1 MLEQARITDLDADVL
16 DQVFDVLVRDFSA
29 YAVALHGKASSTEA
43 QQQWAVEQVRKPVV
57 DQARFER
64 VWSKVA
70 ALSGAYEMRP

>member
-1 MLEQARITDLDADVL
+1 VL

-43 QQQWAVEQVRKPVV
+43 QQAWAIGQVRKPIV
-57 DQARFER
+57 DRARFDR

-70 ALSGAYEMRP
+70 ALSGVYEMRP

>member
-1 MLEQARITDLDADVL
+1 MLEQAAITRLDADVL

-43 QQQWAVEQVRKPVV
+43 QQAWAVEQVRKPVV
-57 DQARFER
+57 DRDRFDR
-64 VWSKVA
+64 VWTAVA